1 LGDFFRLVTEANV
14 PLRFLSA
21 SKFNILRLNNFVV
34 PKTQTGYFRAS
45 VQAEQLEPRLVLSGT
60 VGLTPAELPDSITE
74 QQGSLY
80 APTEALDSFLL
91 RGAQSEDS
99 QLNES
104 ELDTFF
110 SELTEKNTDELLSD
124 DSLSTDTE
132 AHEYRIDLITEDI
145 YLRDSYTDSRYEYN
159 SEYRDY
165 YRQLNTKQNT
175 THIETSLKTIQTTDN
190 IDTQIIEL
198 GEGEANTVR
207 GPPAEGE
214 ADSLNLGG
222 FTITGAD
229 VNNFQKTTHASTNVD
244 TNGDGTADLL
254 NATLE
259 AWTYEIGSSVSILMP
274 DSSEFNLVGSFTL
287 ASVTPNGIT
296 DARYT
301 AMKMGDVVITTTDNA
316 LLRVVI
322 ICTCE

>member
-1 LGDFFRLVTEANV
+1 
-14 PLRFLSA
+14 
-21 SKFNILRLNNFVV
+21 V

-74 QQGSLY
+74 QQGGLY
-80 APTEALDSFLL
+80 APTEGLDSFLL
-91 RGAQSEDS
+91 QGAHSEDS

-132 AHEYRIDLITEDI
+132 AHEYRIDLITDDI
-145 YLRDSYTDSRYEYN
+145 YLSDSYTDSRYEYN

-175 THIETSLKTIQTTDN
+175 THIEPSLKTIQTTDN
-190 IDTQIIEL
+190 VDTQIIEI

-214 ADSLNLGG
+214 SDSLNLGG

-254 NATLE
+254 NATVE
-259 AWTYEIGSSVSILMP
+259 AWTYGSGSSLNISTP
-274 DSSEFNLVGSFTL
+274 DSSNFELTGSLTL
-287 ASVTPNGIT
+287 ATVTPDGSDN
-296 DARYT
+296 ARYT
-301 AMKMGDVVITTTDNA
+301 ALK
-316 LLRVVI
+316 
-322 ICTCE
+322 